1 MSVLHFL
8 FLVSNY
14 IMECGLSRSKLSRK
28 GAKLEPAS
36 LRRRTRAECC
46 VDPKWRQFRSVLTRY
61 PPTAPQPISM
71 LVPFPKR
78 FRPERP
84 HIEVKGRSGTARMGW
99 RRGLNRNKI
108 WSFDVLHSPKQAYRC
123 TNGEFMVLSSC
134 RRWNSFAVN
143 EFSWIFYCF
152 FFGRTILGLHDFN
165 KLALASF
172 LASCD
177 GRC

>member
-1 MSVLHFL
+1 MKTKNYYNNKQILVSIWRYTKRVHLVSVLHFL

-36 LRRRTRAECC
+36 LRRRTRAECF

-61 PPTAPQPISM
+61 PPIAPQPISM

-84 HIEVKGRSGTARMGW
+84 HIEVKAARETLEWVG
-99 RRGLNRNKI
+99 
-108 WSFDVLHSPKQAYRC
+108 
-123 TNGEFMVLSSC
+123 GEDLTETKYDLSM
-134 RRWNSFAVN
+134 
-143 EFSWIFYCF
+143 FYIHPSKPTVVRMESLWF
-152 FFGRTILGLHDFN
+152 LVRVEDEI
-165 KLALASF
+165 AS
-172 LASCD
+172 L
-177 GRC
+177 